1 MTIRNLRIHGDN
13 IVECE
18 RTLKM
23 IAEAYHSTYEWI
35 NSPVYFPKYIIQT
48 KDNLF
53 EIELLSGHGRW
64 SGIHLGDI
72 IYKAGG
78 RLRECADSYLT
89 EIKDD
94 QEVVLLAIEYCSAL
108 PAGNN
113 AWQRNGRALA
123 SVFANVP
130 YLYYA
135 EIGGIELDHN
145 RKPKAP
151 RYPNPAVPF
160 SYVSLSN
167 DTNSV
172 CLPVYCAHPSM
183 TSQNLL
189 TYKSALGYNDGLV
202 FIRQILNGEG
212 TTSIVNN
219 LKDKAVKMVEILSNN
234 RKKNDTLKGKE

>member
-1 MTIRNLRIHGDN
+1 MR
-13 IVECE
+13 
-18 RTLKM
+18 
-23 IAEAYHSTYEWI
+23 
-35 NSPVYFPKYIIQT
+35 
-48 KDNLF
+48 
-53 EIELLSGHGRW
+53 
-64 SGIHLGDI
+64 
-72 IYKAGG
+72 
-78 RLRECADSYLT
+78 
-89 EIKDD
+89 
-94 QEVVLLAIEYCSAL
+94 LLAIEYCSAL

-202 FIRQILNGEG
+202 FIRQILNGVG

-219 LKDKAVKMVEILSNN
+219 LKDKAVKWLKYYLITGK
-234 RKKNDTLKGKE
+234 RTIRLKGKNGKSFFLLRTEHLGLSETTKKNGKRNRLTKFSFQTLSNV